1 MSELCSEKS
10 VYLCPA
16 NTKAVKFELTQEFLD
31 ELVLN
36 IDQKKNESISGQI
49 SPLHP
54 ADIAD
59 VMGNLS
65 IHQAKYVYELLD
77 EELAAE
83 SLMEL
88 DEEFREQML
97 KLFSPEE
104 IAEQVDNLDSDDAA
118 DLLGELPEDEIDE
131 VIAQMEDR
139 EHASEVTELLN
150 YDEDSAGGLMQSEFM
165 SANWNWP
172 VDKAVIE
179 LRKQAEQVEKVYS
192 IYIVDDEGK
201 LKGILSL
208 KQLLFASPKTPIR
221 EIYKEKDLRVAKT
234 HDTSEH
240 VVSLMEKYDLVS
252 LPVVDRQNILVGRI
266 TIDDVVDV
274 IREEAEKDFQMAS
287 GISENVESSASIF
300 KHTRSRLPWI
310 IIGLVGG
317 VASSQII
324 KGYEGQILLNPSL
337 AFFIPLIASTAGNIG
352 VQSSA
357 IIVQGLASKDFQF
370 NGIMRQLGKEALIG
384 LLVGLICSGLIF
396 GALYFVNGDIN
407 LGIAVGVALFMV
419 VIIAAVLGAFVPLF
433 LNKIKIDP
441 ALATGPFITTA
452 NDIIGLTIYFI
463 VAYFVYT

>member
-1 MSELCSEKS
+1 M
-10 VYLCPA
+10 
-16 NTKAVKFELTQEFLD
+16 KFELSQEFLD
-31 ELVLN
+31 QLTDEIGV
-36 IDQKKNESISGQI
+36 KNNAAISEKIGQ
-49 SPLHP
+49 LHP

-59 VMGNLS
+59 VMENLS
-65 IHQAKYVYELLD
+65 VDQAKYIYELLD

-88 DEEFREQML
+88 DEEIREQLL

-104 IAEQVDNLDSDDAA
+104 IAEQADNLDSDDAA

-150 YDEDSAGGLMQSEFM
+150 YDEDTAGGLMQSEFM
-165 SANWNWP
+165 CANWNWP
-172 VDKAVIE
+172 VDKAVVE
-179 LRKQAEQVEKVYS
+179 LRKQAENVEKVYT
-192 IYIVDDEGK
+192 IYIVDDEQH

-208 KQLLFASPKTPIR
+208 KSLLFASPETPVR
-221 EIYKEKDLRVAKT
+221 EIYKERDLHIAKT
-234 HDTSEH
+234 HDSSQE

-252 LPVVDRQNILVGRI
+252 LPVVDRQNKLVGRI

-287 GISENVESSASIF
+287 GISENVETSAGVL
-300 KHTRSRLPWI
+300 KHTRSRLPWL
-310 IIGLVGG
+310 IIGLGG
-317 VASSQII
+317 GIASSQII
-324 KGYEGQILLNPSL
+324 KGYEGQIEINPSL
-337 AFFIPLIASTAGNIG
+337 AFFIPLIASTAGNVG

-370 NGIMRQLGKEALIG
+370 NGIFKQVGKESMIG
-384 LLVGLICSGLIF
+384 LLVGFICSVIIF
-396 GALYFVNGDIN
+396 GVSYFLDADIN
-407 LGIAVGVALFMV
+407 LGITIGVSLFLV
-419 VIIAAVLGAFVPLF
+419 VIVAAILGAFIPLF
-433 LNKIKIDP
+433 LNRIKIDP

-463 VAYFVYT
+463 VAYIVYL